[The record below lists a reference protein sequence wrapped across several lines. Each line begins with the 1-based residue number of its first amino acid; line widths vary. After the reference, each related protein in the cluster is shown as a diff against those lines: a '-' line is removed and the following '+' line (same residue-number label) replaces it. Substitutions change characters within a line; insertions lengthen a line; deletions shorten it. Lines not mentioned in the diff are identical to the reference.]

1 LKISVIMSV
10 FNGEKHIEDAIESIL
25 DQTYRN
31 FEFIIIDDGSFD
43 KSLEIIQKYAAF
55 DNRIKIIKNAKNIG
69 LTKSLNK
76 SIKMS
81 KGDFIARQDVDDF
94 SLPNRLKIQ
103 YDYLLENH
111 EYSFNG
117 CNGTIK
123 QTGKALLKF
132 FELHE
137 IKNNLIIQNCFTH
150 STIFIRKQILKKYGY
165 YDENY
170 LYGQDYELWCRLIYK
185 HNLKAKNLTE
195 KLIIQSVP
203 LEKLKEKNKEKFLG
217 QKKNFVK
224 TKLKYIRY
232 SKNIVRGFV
241 SIIKDIAEIAYV
253 ILFGKE
259 RSIKII

>member
-1 LKISVIMSV
+1 MSV

-25 DQTYRN
+25 NQTFRN
-31 FEFIIIDDGSFD
+31 FEFIIVDDASFD
-43 KSLEIIQKYAAF
+43 NSLKIIQKYAAI
-55 DNRIKIIKNAKNIG
+55 DNRITLIKNLRNIG

-76 SIKMS
+76 SIKIS
-81 KGDFIARQDVDDF
+81 KGDFIARQDVDDI
-94 SLPNRLKIQ
+94 SLLNRLKNQ

-111 EYSFNG
+111 KYSFCG

-123 QTGKALLKF
+123 ETGKNLVQF

-150 STIFIRKQILKKYGY
+150 STILIRAQIFKKYGY
-165 YDENY
+165 YNENY
-170 LYGQDYELWCRLIYK
+170 RYGQDYELWCRLIYK
-185 HNLKAKNLTE
+185 YNLKAKNLTE

-203 LEKLKEKNKEKFLG
+203 LEKLKEKNNEKFLI

-232 SKNIVRGFV
+232 SKNNIKGFA
-241 SIIKDIAEIAYV
+241 SIIKDIAEIIYV
-253 ILFGKE
+253 ILFGRKDQ
-259 RSIKII
+259 